1 MNKVI
6 FLDIDGVLN
15 SQNTFIDNHEY
26 RIFFN
31 KYQNNS
37 INDIINDRMIDI
49 DLDKVFMLRDVCTFT
64 GAKIVISSSWRR
76 LHDYPLT
83 EEKLVNLGLPIVGTT
98 PYIRG
103 NRGEEIREY
112 LQNNKVDTFAIL
124 DDEIFPDFY
133 ELENYLVKTSFYDDG
148 LTYDEIEELVR
159 ILKKT

>member
-15 SQNTFIDNHEY
+15 SNNTFDDNDEW
-26 RIFFN
+26 RKFFCKFSN
-31 KYQNNS
+31 KSLKDKITYH
-37 INDIINDRMIDI
+37 MIDI
-49 DLDKVFMLRDVCTFT
+49 DLDKVFMLRDVCNLT

-76 LHDYPLT
+76 LWYYSLT

-103 NRGEEIREY
+103 NRGEEIRRY
-112 LQNNKVDTFAIL
+112 LQNNKVDNFIIL

-133 ELENYLVKTSFYDDG
+133 GLENYLVKTSFYDDG
-148 LTYDEIEELVR
+148 LTEEIAREIVR
-159 ILKKT
+159 VLRRM

>member
-1 MNKVI
+1 
-6 FLDIDGVLN
+6 
-15 SQNTFIDNHEY
+15 
-26 RIFFN
+26 
-31 KYQNNS
+31 
-37 INDIINDRMIDI
+37 MIDI

-98 PYIRG
+98 PYIKG

-148 LTYDEIEELVR
+148 LTYDKVEELVR
-159 ILKKT
+159 MLKKT